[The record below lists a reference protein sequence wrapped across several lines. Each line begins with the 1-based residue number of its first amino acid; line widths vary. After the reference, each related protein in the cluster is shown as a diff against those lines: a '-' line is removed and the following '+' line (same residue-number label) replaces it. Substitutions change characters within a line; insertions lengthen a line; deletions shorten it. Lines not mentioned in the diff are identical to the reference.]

1 MICTVLRCES
11 ILVLTTTIFIILTTN
26 LSMATVLNNRYIRR
40 ARSSVP
46 ACNHVPLSSHSNK
59 PSLAT
64 GCRSSLAGSTYP
76 RTARSSATSC
86 ASRCSSLRNA
96 GSVFRMSGRWHHTS
110 LQLSEKTHLENLQG
124 ICRPPIWFFTADF
137 LNCFNCHT
145 QKHSRLGNGE
155 HETEGNKE
163 EKNP

>member
-1 MICTVLRCES
+1 MLTTTIV
-11 ILVLTTTIFIILTTN
+11 IVLTTT
-26 LSMATVLNNRYIRR
+26 LSMATVLNNRHTRR

-46 ACNHVPLSSHSNK
+46 ACNHAQLSSHSNK
-59 PSLAT
+59 PSPAT
-64 GCRSSLAGSTYP
+64 GCRFSLGDSTYP

-86 ASRCSSLRNA
+86 ASHCSSLRNA
-96 GSVFRMSGRWHHTS
+96 GSAFRMSGRWYHTS
-110 LQLSEKTHLENLQG
+110 LQLSEKTYLENLHG
-124 ICRPPIWFFTADF
+124 IRRPPIWFFTADF

-155 HETEGNKE
+155 HETEGNKA